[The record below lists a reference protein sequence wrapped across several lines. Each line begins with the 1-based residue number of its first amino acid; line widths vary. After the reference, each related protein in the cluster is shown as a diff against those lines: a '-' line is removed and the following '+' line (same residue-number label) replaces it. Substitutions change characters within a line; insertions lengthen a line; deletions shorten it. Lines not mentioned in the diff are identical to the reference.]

1 MPGQPSAMNE
11 APDAIRYEPHATERR
26 GTVFARP
33 ARSNRQANP
42 YNFLLSEALTRQ
54 GWSVLDQAEASSY
67 AVRPDI
73 VHFHWPESAA
83 GLSWP
88 STAKR
93 IAEVLT
99 SMLWQKRR
107 GAKIVWTVHNPSSHD
122 HARPRLERFYMA
134 RFVGLIDGAIYLSQ
148 STRERALEL
157 HPGLRDSPSE
167 VIPHHLYGGEYPPP
181 REAPPAGADRPSRL
195 GVVGDLKAYKG
206 IDDLTR
212 RFAEAPCDDVE
223 LQIWGRFA
231 DPAFRARMVA
241 LIAQAQARGARV
253 GLTEGRL
260 DNQAFVD
267 AIASCDAVALPYSDD
282 ANSGVAILAAE
293 LGVPLLTSSSVA
305 LRELRQEIGHP
316 GSGEIDRQTTA
327 AALRELVLQARA
339 AGKREPSQAFTAT
352 RDVDVVAARTGEFYE
367 RLLAS

>member
-1 MPGQPSAMNE
+1 MNKAAE
-11 APDAIRYEPHATERR
+11 AIGYAGRATERR
-26 GTVFARP
+26 GAVFARP
-33 ARSNRQANP
+33 ARSNRKANP

-54 GWSVLDQAEASSY
+54 GWLVLDQAEASSY
-67 AVRPDI
+67 ATRPDI

-88 STAKR
+88 STVKR
-93 IAEVLT
+93 IAEVL
-99 SMLWQKRR
+99 SSVLWQKRR
-107 GAKIVWTVHNPSSHD
+107 GAKVVWTVHNPSSHD

-157 HPGLRDSPSE
+157 HPGLRHVSFE
-167 VIPHHLYGGEYPPP
+167 VIPHHLYGGEYPAP
-181 REAPPAGADRPSRL
+181 RQRAGAATGQPGRL

-206 IDDLTR
+206 IDDLVH
-212 RFAEAPCDDVE
+212 RFAGAPFDDVE

-241 LIAQAQARGARV
+241 LVAQAQALGARV
-253 GLTEGRL
+253 ALTEGRL
-260 DNQAFVD
+260 DNQQFVD

-293 LGVPLLTSSSVA
+293 LGVPLLTSPSLA

-316 GSGEIDRQTTA
+316 GSGEIDRTTTA
-327 AALRELVLQARA
+327 ATLRQLVLHARA
-339 AGKREPSQAFTAT
+339 VGKRAPSGAFAAT
-352 RDVDVVAARTGEFYE
+352 RDVDAVAARTSEFYE
-367 RLLAS
+367 RILAS